1 MRNPVASIM
10 IVLVVVSLG
19 SCRQET
25 APQDGDGLSGE
36 LVLFHA
42 GSLAVPLREVSAL
55 FQQENPGVSVKAEAA
70 GSRDSARKISDLGR
84 PCDVLASADYQ
95 VVVDLLMPKHA
106 SYNIYFARNEMA
118 VAYTA
123 RSKFADEITSDNWLE
138 ILSRPDVAVGRADP
152 DRDPCGYRTVFVL
165 QLAEKHYDKPGL
177 CERLLAKD
185 QRFVRPKETDLLAL
199 LESGE
204 IDYLYIYRSVI
215 EQHRLKMVSLPNEV
229 NLGSPAM
236 ADRYRTASV
245 QITGKEPGKKITQ
258 RGDAIVYSVTI
269 PHAAPNAAA
278 ARAYVS
284 LLLSPRGQEILRANG
299 QTPVNPAE
307 VDHYDEL
314 PGVLKPLCRAME

>member
-1 MRNPVASIM
+1 MRTRLVSMMA
-10 IVLVVVSLG
+10 VLVVGSLCG
-19 SCRQET
+19 CRQESS
-25 APQDGDGLSGE
+25 PPDGEGLSGD

-55 FQQENPGVSVKAEAA
+55 FRQENPGVTVKAEAA

-106 SYNIYFARNEMA
+106 NYNIYFARNEMA
-118 VAYTA
+118 IAYSA
-123 RSKFADEITSDNWLE
+123 QSKYADQITSDNWLE
-138 ILSRPDVAVGRADP
+138 VLSRPDVAVGRADP

-165 QLAEKHYDKPGL
+165 QLAEKHYDNPGL

-185 QRFVRPKETDLLAL
+185 RRFVRPKETDLLAL

-204 IDYLYIYRSVI
+204 IDYLFIYRSVI
-215 EQHRLKMVSLPNEV
+215 EQHHLKMVSLPSEV
-229 NLGSPAM
+229 NLGSPAL
-236 ADRYRTASV
+236 ADHYRTASV
-245 QITGKEPGKKITQ
+245 QITGSEAGKKITQ
-258 RGDAIVYSVTI
+258 RGEAIVYSATI

-299 QTPVNPAE
+299 QTPITPAQ
-307 VDHYDEL
+307 VDHVDEL
-314 PGVLKPLCRAME
+314 PEALKPLCRAME